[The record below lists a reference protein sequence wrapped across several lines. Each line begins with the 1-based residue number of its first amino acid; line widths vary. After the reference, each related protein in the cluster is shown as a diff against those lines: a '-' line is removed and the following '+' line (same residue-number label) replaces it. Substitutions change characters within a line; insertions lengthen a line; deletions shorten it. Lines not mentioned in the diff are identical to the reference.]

1 MVTIVL
7 MRVAV
12 LHSAVVM
19 CGGGGVDESGSTS
32 LSSDV
37 WW

>member
-1 MVTIVL
+1 ML

-19 CGGGGVDESGSTS
+19 CGGGCVDESGSTS
-32 LSSDV
+32 LSSGDV
-37 WW
+37 WL

>member
-1 MVTIVL
+1 ML

-12 LHSAVVM
+12 LHSAVM
-19 CGGGGVDESGSTS
+19 CGGGCVDESGSTS